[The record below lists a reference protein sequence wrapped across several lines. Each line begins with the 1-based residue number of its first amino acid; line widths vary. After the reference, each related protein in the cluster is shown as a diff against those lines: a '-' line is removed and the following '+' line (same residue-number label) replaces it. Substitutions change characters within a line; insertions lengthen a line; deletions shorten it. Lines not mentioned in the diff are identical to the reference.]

1 MSNKL
6 EKFIHDNREAFDSD
20 EPRPQLWKKLRSELQ
35 DKKKDDRVFHLSFLR
50 WTAAAAVVIMLVGM
64 FYYINRQQTPQSV
77 AGIDTTTTNDS
88 QQPDAF
94 LTQMDPAFA
103 KQVYHFTQLIE
114 LKRNEL
120 KQIEK
125 EQPVLYGQFVN
136 DVRRLDSSY
145 QALRAELPANPDPEV
160 LLEAMIQNLRL
171 QADLLNQQLT
181 IIKEIKQSKK
191 DGHEKNT
198 RSA

>member
-6 EKFIHDNREAFDSD
+6 EKFIQDNREEFDSE
-20 EPRPQLWKKLRSELQ
+20 EPRPQLWKKLRSELE
-35 DKKKDDRVFHLSFLR
+35 DEKKDDKVFHLSFLR
-50 WTAAAAVVIMLVGM
+50 WTAAAAVVVMIVGM
-64 FYYINRQQTPQSV
+64 FYYVNRQQAPDSF
-77 AGIDTTTTNDS
+77 AGKSGTGQVNEDPLAQI
-88 QQPDAF
+88 
-94 LTQMDPAFA
+94 DPAYA

-114 LKRNEL
+114 LKQNEL

-125 EQPVLYGQFVN
+125 EQPELYGQFVK
-136 DVRRLDSSY
+136 DVRKLDSSY
-145 QALRAELPANPDPEV
+145 QGLRAQLPANPDPEV

-171 QADLLNQQLT
+171 QADLLNQQLA

-198 RSA
+198 RTI

>member
-6 EKFIHDNREAFDSD
+6 EKFIQDNREAFDSD
-20 EPRPQLWKKLRSELQ
+20 EPRPQLWKKLRAELENEN
-35 DKKKDDRVFHLSFLR
+35 KDDRVFHLSFLR
-50 WTAAAAVVIMLVGM
+50 WTAAAAVVIMIVGM
-64 FYYINRQQTPQSV
+64 FYYLNRQQIPETV
-77 AGIDTTTTNDS
+77 AGVTRETQQSDELLS
-88 QQPDAF
+88 QV
-94 LTQMDPAFA
+94 DPAYA

-125 EQPVLYGQFVN
+125 EQPVLYGQFVQ
-136 DVRRLDSSY
+136 DIRKLDSSY
-145 QALRAELPANPDPEV
+145 QALRADLPANPDPEV